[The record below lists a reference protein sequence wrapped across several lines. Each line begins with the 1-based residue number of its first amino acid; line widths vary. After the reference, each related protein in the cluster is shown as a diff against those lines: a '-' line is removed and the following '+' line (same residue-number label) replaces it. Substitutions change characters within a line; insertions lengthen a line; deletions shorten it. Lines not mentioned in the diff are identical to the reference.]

1 MTKHRILTVLLYIV
15 ITLVV
20 IFALFIGVSVGAAIA
35 EVKNTI
41 ATENFME
48 FDPALPSKVLDIN
61 GRVITQFYSD
71 EKREIVSL
79 KELPQHL
86 VDAVITREDQ
96 AFWKH
101 HGFTLK
107 GYVRAFLGILLRRN
121 LGGGSTITLQ
131 LAGTLYA
138 NRREISLK
146 RKLVELWWAL
156 QLERRYTKA
165 EILEMYLNRMIM
177 GPGVYGVEAASQYYF
192 GHSARN
198 INIAESAILVI
209 QLSSPT
215 TYNPYRNPGLAKAR
229 SKEVLDQMTKLGFV
243 NKDQAEEEFLS
254 FWENYD
260 YTRAPTAAFY
270 NKDDKAPWFS
280 EYVRRE
286 LENILYGSID
296 IYKDGLTIQ
305 TTLNLDYQQFA
316 DAVMSKK
323 IKEANYE
330 FKASSGSR
338 NRTVEAMYLP
348 VVEMLGLACNL
359 EGLFQNS
366 TKIKG
371 KSYNYYYSNINPTLD
386 AVSLLFN
393 IEPLKSI
400 SSQGYAKSKLDLA
413 KTTVEGALISIE
425 NETGYIVAMI
435 GGSQFNEANQLIR
448 ATQAQIQ
455 PGSAFKPLM
464 YSAAIDT
471 KLFTEGT
478 VLYDAPKIFVHD
490 DGTEYTPSNY
500 SGTWLGPVL
509 LYSALARSLNIPA
522 IETLQKIGFNATINR
537 AAMLLGI
544 TDPNEINKK
553 FPRRYALALGIISV
567 SPLQMARAFA
577 VFANQGKEVIPIA
590 IRSVEDRYGKILAE
604 PEKEVRL
611 AQKKKGASIQL
622 ITVQNSFIM
631 LDMLKRVTTAGTLMG
646 ATQNGQRFTYS
657 DPKTGKKYTFHVAGK
672 TGTTQNWADAWVVG
686 LTPYHT
692 TAIWFGFDEPGNSL
706 GSRQTGA
713 GIAGYAWSD
722 FTFQVLKTLPYKDFS
737 PMPQGIVQATV
748 CRKSGL
754 LPTEYCKDEVVTLY
768 YLPGTQPTQY
778 CDYHTVINSQQ
789 ETIINNL
796 KNDLQSVTG
805 TSFNSDLTVDPE
817 IQDLLDSLQNTG
829 TQTNE
834 ENSSESTTSVLD

>member
-1 MTKHRILTVLLYIV
+1 MAKRTILKVLLYIC
-15 ITLVV
+15 ISLVV
-20 IFALFIGVSVGAAIA
+20 IFALTIGISVGAAIA

-41 ATENFME
+41 ANENFLE
-48 FDPALPSKVLDIN
+48 FDPALPSKVVDIN

-71 EKREIVSL
+71 EKREIVSI

-86 VDAVITREDQ
+86 IDAVITREDQ
-96 AFWKH
+96 SFWKH
-101 HGFTLK
+101 HGFTLR
-107 GYVRAFLGILLRRN
+107 GYFRALLGILLRKN
-121 LGGGSTITLQ
+121 MGGGSTITLQ

-156 QLERRYTKA
+156 QLERRYTKE

-192 GHSARN
+192 GHSARD

-215 TYNPYRNPGLAKAR
+215 TYNPYRNPGIAKAR
-229 SKEVLDQMTKLGFV
+229 SKEVLDQMVKLGYV
-243 NKDQAEEEFLS
+243 DREKAEDEFLT
-254 FWENYD
+254 FWDNYD

-296 IYKDGLTIQ
+296 IYKDGLTIY

-316 DAVMSKK
+316 DAVMTQKL
-323 IKEANYE
+323 KEANDE
-330 FKASSGSR
+330 FKNSSGSR
-338 NRTVEAMYLP
+338 NRTVEAQYLP
-348 VVEMLGLACNL
+348 IVEMLGLVCNL
-359 EGLFQNS
+359 EGLFQSS
-366 TKIKG
+366 TKIRG
-371 KSYNYYYSNINPTLD
+371 KSFNYYYSNINPTLD

-393 IEPLKSI
+393 IEPLKTVAA
-400 SSQGYAKSKLDLA
+400 QGYAKSKLDLA
-413 KTTVEGALISIE
+413 KSTVEGALISID
-425 NETGYIVAMI
+425 NETGYIVAMV

-464 YSAAIDT
+464 YSAAIDS

-522 IETLQKIGFNATINR
+522 IETLQRIGFDATINR

-604 PEKEVRL
+604 PEKNVRL
-611 AQKKKGASIQL
+611 AQKKKGTSIQL
-622 ITVQNSFIM
+622 ISPQNAFIM
-631 LDMLKRVTTAGTLMG
+631 MDMLKRVTTAGTLMG
-646 ATQNGQRFTYS
+646 ATQNGQRFTYT
-657 DPKTGKKYTFHVAGK
+657 DPKTGNKYTFPVAGK

-713 GIAGYAWSD
+713 AIAGFAWADYSY
-722 FTFQVLKTLPYKDFS
+722 QVLKLLPYKNFS

-754 LPTEYCKDEVVTLY
+754 LPTEYCKDEVVSLY
-768 YLPGTQPTQY
+768 FLAGTQPTQY
-778 CDYHTVINSQQ
+778 CDYHTAISSQQ
-789 ETIINNL
+789 ETILNNL
-796 KNDLQSVTG
+796 KSNLETITG
-805 TSFNSDLTVDPE
+805 PAVNSNLELDPE
-817 IQDLLDSLQNTG
+817 IQKLLNSLQNT
-829 TQTNE
+829 TP
-834 ENSSESTTSVLD
+834 SSTDESSSSSSVLD